1 MSGYHKHVDKPHALV
16 AEFVHPDDILA
27 AANRAREA
35 GYKKIEAYSPF
46 PMHGMSEAIGFK
58 DQRVPWIVFLG
69 GLTGAFCG
77 FGLQY
82 YVAVW
87 DYPLNVGG
95 RPLVSIPSMVPITFE
110 ATILFASLGAF
121 IGMLAMNFLPQPYH
135 PIFNT
140 PNFERASQDRFFLA
154 IEANDPQ
161 FDMDATRTFLE
172 GLQPEAVSYVEG

>member
-1 MSGYHKHVDKPHALV
+1 MAGFTKHKDTPHALV
-16 AEFVHPDDILA
+16 AEFTHPDDVLA
-27 AANRAREA
+27 AARKARSS
-35 GYKKIEAYSPF
+35 GYKNIEAYSPF
-46 PMHGMSEAIGFK
+46 PMHEMSDAIGFK

-82 YVAVW
+82 YVNVW
-87 DYPLNVGG
+87 DYPMNVGG
-95 RPLVSIPSMVPITFE
+95 RPLVSIPSFIPITFE

-121 IGMLAMNFLPQPYH
+121 VGMLAMNLLPQPYH

-154 IEANDPQ
+154 IEASDPQ
-161 FDMDATRTFLE
+161 FDREATQRFLE
-172 GLQPEAVSYVEG
+172 GLNPEAVSYVEG